1 LYSAGVLVP
10 VHDPDDPRLSD
21 YVALREREQA
31 EVFIA
36 EGLLVVEA
44 LLTRGRYPVRSL
56 LVAESKV
63 ERLPPVPPEVPIYSA
78 PQAVLDRVVG
88 FPIHR
93 GVLAAGV
100 RPRTWDV
107 AALLAELPPRATLVV
122 GLGLS
127 NHDNV
132 GALFRNAA
140 ALGAH
145 AVLLDDQSA
154 DPLYRKAIRV
164 SMGHALTLPSCAHVP
179 WTTLAPAL
187 ATAGFE
193 LWATTPGAEAED
205 LGSLLIRGA
214 APPPRVAVLVGAE
227 GPGLSVEQL
236 AQATRRVRIPMSAG
250 VDSLNVA
257 TAAALVLFVVDAGH
271 RASASGGGV
280 QASATSP
287 VGPGR
292 ESE

>member
-1 LYSAGVLVP
+1 MLVP
-10 VHDPDDPRLSD
+10 VHDADDPRLSD

-31 EVFIA
+31 DVFIA

-100 RPRTWDV
+100 RPRAWDV

-164 SMGHALTLPSCAHVP
+164 SMGHALTLPSCAQVP
-179 WTTLAPAL
+179 WATLAPAL
-187 ATAGFE
+187 ASAGFT
-193 LWATTPGAEAED
+193 LWATTPGADAED
-205 LGSLLIRGA
+205 LGVLLRRGDVL
-214 APPPRVAVLVGAE
+214 PPRVAVLVGAE
-227 GPGLSVEQL
+227 GPGLTAAQL

-257 TAAALVLFVVDAGH
+257 TAAALVLFVLDAGH
-271 RASASGGGV
+271 RADAVRGREG
-280 QASATSP
+280 AATPP
-287 VGPGR
+287 VGSGL
-292 ESE
+292 ESG